1 MTWKAFAI
9 FGCPGLNFPVPV
21 SSDIWA
27 MVSVNKYLDSFAQ
40 SVDMYFEK
48 LRLFTAK
55 SSSIKVVLLF
65 MSSFMN

>member
-1 MTWKAFAI
+1 
-9 FGCPGLNFPVPV
+9 
-21 SSDIWA
+21 

-40 SVDMYFEK
+40 SADMCFKK

-55 SSSIKVVLLF
+55 LSSLKVVLLF